1 MDQTKYVS
9 STPFMLARLVG
20 EDSPVPCIKK
30 AEWRVNALMEE
41 LMDGYPVVLEFNA
54 FIPEKNA
61 WLYTL
66 DMETEDVGESFDDR
80 LQELLNAMMYEGLVL
95 SPAEVMIRSD
105 EMNDERDS
113 LFYIGP
119 SDVSI
124 DHFKQEMA
132 IQKIAELLGARTDD
146 PAMAPI
152 ALRLHRK
159 SRQAFAGLLA
169 EESSLNDVPE
179 SDRDALHAARLAAIQ
194 TAMNDSGWMLD
205 PELGPMEVPHVPTA
219 VLEVNS
225 GEISLLGTNM
235 AMKVIFK
242 DGDSP
247 DRPEGVYSVH
257 ESKGPA
263 SITDHAVAYAAFV
276 TDSSKAGDQS
286 QAQST
291 STSSDRPRGG

>member
-1 MDQTKYVS
+1 MDTMKYVS

-20 EDSPVPCIKK
+20 EDSPVPCIAK
-30 AEWRVNALMEE
+30 AEERVNTLIED
-41 LMDGYPVVLEFNA
+41 LMDGYPVALAFSA

-61 WLYTL
+61 WSYRL
-66 DMETEDVGESFDDR
+66 DMGTEDVGESFDGR
-80 LQELLNAMMYEGLVL
+80 LEDLISAMMDEGLVL

-119 SDVSI
+119 SDASI
-124 DHFKQEMA
+124 DHFKEELA
-132 IQKIAELLGARTDD
+132 IQKIAKLLGARTDD

-159 SRQAFAGLLA
+159 SRQAFDALWA
-169 EESSLNDVPE
+169 EESRLNDVPE
-179 SDRDALHAARLAAIQ
+179 SDRDALHAVRLVAIE
-194 TAMNDSGWMLD
+194 TAMNDSGWMVD
-205 PELGPMEVPHVPTA
+205 PELGPIEVPHLPTA
-219 VLEVNS
+219 VLEVS
-225 GEISLLGTNM
+225 EGEVSLLGTNM

-242 DGDSP
+242 DGDWP
-247 DRPEGVYSVH
+247 DQPEGVYSIH

-263 SITDHAVAYAAFV
+263 PITDLAVAYAAFV
-276 TDSSKAGDQS
+276 TGPSKTGDQS
-286 QAQST
+286 QAQDT